1 MQERT
6 LILGDERHLVATL
19 TELPAGSS
27 PPPCV
32 VILTNSGV
40 IPRTGPHR
48 MNVHLARQFAAMG
61 IPSIRFDLSGLGDS
75 LRHSSPRPVMAQ
87 WVADTRAVMDLAER
101 HFHCPRFAMI
111 GFCSGAEVAHLVA
124 LEDPRMRAA
133 LLWDLYA
140 YPTLRSRLHTIA
152 YRMQRA
158 GVLGL
163 AQKSIQRAQTLAGRV
178 VGRKAHTPPPKAP
191 SAVPSSVPPKEVFAQ
206 RIQTLVGQ
214 GVELCFAYALQPEWF
229 NHPGQFQRMFSGWA
243 FARLV
248 SFQHLD
254 RCDHLLTQQSSQT
267 AFSHMTM
274 RWMQQRVLPSLRP

>member
-19 TELPAGSS
+19 TELPAGSP

-48 MNVHLARQFAAMG
+48 MNVHLARQFADMG

-75 LRHSSPRPVMAQ
+75 LRHSSPRPVMDQ

-140 YPTLRSRLHTIA
+140 YPTLLSRLHTIA

-158 GVLGL
+158 GALGL
-163 AQKSIQRAQTLAGRV
+163 LRKSIGRAEAI
-178 VGRKAHTPPPKAP
+178 VGRLLGRQVSSPRPKPP
-191 SAVPSSVPPKEVFAQ
+191 SAVPSSVPPKEQFAK
-206 RIQTLVGQ
+206 RIQTLVDQ
-214 GVELCFAYALQPEWF
+214 GVELLFAYALQPEWF
-229 NHPGQFQRMFSGWA
+229 NHPGQFRQMFRGWPFAGQVA
-243 FARLV
+243 FR
-248 SFQHLD
+248 HLD
-254 RCDHLLTQQSSQT
+254 RCDHLLTQRSSQT
-267 AFSHMTM
+267 AFSHMVM
-274 RWMQQRVLPSLRP
+274 DWMQHRVLPSLRR